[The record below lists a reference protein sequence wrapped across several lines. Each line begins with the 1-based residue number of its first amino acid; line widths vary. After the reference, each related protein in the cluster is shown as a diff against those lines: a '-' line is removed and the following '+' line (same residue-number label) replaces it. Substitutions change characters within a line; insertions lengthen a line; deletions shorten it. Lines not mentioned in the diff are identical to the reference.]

1 MSEVYKVVMMGEEY
15 WEVRDQSNAYVD
27 GFSVKVDADCLAEK
41 LNLAHAHATAAAARR
56 VRELEEAL
64 AAMVREFESGWP
76 SHATESIGGL
86 GHMPG
91 ESCNACRMMRPYKD
105 AQSALAGK
113 ERSDGAE

>member
-41 LNLAHAHATAAAARR
+41 LNLAHAHATDAAARR

-64 AAMVREFESGWP
+64 SWAAKLDSEHKDNCPVPDLGLRAMYRQKWRE
-76 SHATESIGGL
+76 AY
-86 GHMPG
+86 
-91 ESCNACRMMRPYKD
+91 AR
-105 AQSALAGK
+105 AALAGK